1 MSTEHFFPISKGE
14 LLNTAKRYSEGNIM
28 DAIENKK
35 LIKQLHN
42 IWNSGE
48 MEAIPE
54 VYSTN
59 FIVHWPKGFAENES
73 HGFDGV
79 RKAIE
84 RIRTAF
90 PDWHEEVVDMII
102 EDNKVVT
109 RYISTGTHLGRYAG
123 TKGTGKKV
131 EFDEIS
137 IYRIEGGKVIEQ
149 WCLSDDLSTLR
160 QLGLLQE
167 SLDL

>member
-1 MSTEHFFPISKGE
+1 ME
-14 LLNTAKRYSEGNIM
+14 
-28 DAIENKK
+28 AIEKKK
-35 LIKQLHN
+35 LIMQLHH

-48 MEAIPE
+48 VETIPE

-79 RKAIE
+79 RKAIG

-109 RYISTGTHLGRYAG
+109 RYISTGTHFGSYAG
-123 TKGTGKKV
+123 IKGTRKKV

-137 IYRIEGGKVIEQ
+137 IYRIEEQKVIEQ

-160 QLGLLQE
+160 QLGLLE
-167 SLDL
+167 KDLHL